1 MKYFL
6 NDLNVFPEWE
16 TWSDLMNYKN
26 YNVVRNADEYVIE
39 TLENYLS
46 FFYSMTQS
54 TQLINQVFL
63 V

>member
-26 YNVVRNADEYVIE
+26 YNVVRNAGCAQK
-39 TLENYLS
+39 TLEN
-46 FFYSMTQS
+46 
-54 TQLINQVFL
+54 QLFIFIEINL
-63 V
+63 ERNEN

>member
-63 V
+63 E

>member
-54 TQLINQVFL
+54 TQLINQLFL
-63 V
+63 E

>member
-26 YNVVRNADEYVIE
+26 YNVVRNADEYIIE

-63 V
+63 E

>member
-46 FFYSMTQS
+46 FFYLMTQS

-63 V
+63 E